1 MSLDDERKFLHDV
14 INPLSIAQGN
24 LKMALRKMDSL
35 KELDPKAHEV
45 WEKLTKAADACEK
58 MVKLVNDR
66 RQTLMD
72 KKDQEA
78 S

>member
-1 MSLDDERKFLHDV
+1 MSLEDERKFLHDV
-14 INPLSIAQGN
+14 INPLAIAQGN
-24 LKMALRKMDSL
+24 LKMALRKMDGL
-35 KELDPKAHEV
+35 KEQNAQAQDV
-45 WEKLTKAADACEK
+45 WEKLNRAMDACEK